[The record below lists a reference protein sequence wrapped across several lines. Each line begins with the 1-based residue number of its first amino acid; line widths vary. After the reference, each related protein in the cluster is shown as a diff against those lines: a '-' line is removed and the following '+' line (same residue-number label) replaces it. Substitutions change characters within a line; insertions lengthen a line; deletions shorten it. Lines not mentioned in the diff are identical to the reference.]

1 MENIFSQEDDDG
13 KKCLRRHICF
23 KEMFEEDN
31 FSPAPPPP
39 TLPLEKQWSVPKWGP
54 AHPVLKI
61 KRVCGVT

>member
-31 FSPAPPPP
+31 GPSLSGDPPIQS
-39 TLPLEKQWSVPKWGP
+39 L
-54 AHPVLKI
+54 
-61 KRVCGVT
+61 R

>member
-13 KKCLRRHICF
+13 KKCLRRHVCF

-39 TLPLEKQWSVPKWGP
+39 TLPQKNNGP
-54 AHPVLKI
+54 SLSGDPLI
-61 KRVCGVT
+61 QSLR

>member
-39 TLPLEKQWSVPKWGP
+39 PSLR
-54 AHPVLKI
+54 KI
-61 KRVCGVT
+61 MVRP

>member
-31 FSPAPPPP
+31 FSPAPPPS
-39 TLPLEKQWSVPKWGP
+39 LR
-54 AHPVLKI
+54 KI
-61 KRVCGVT
+61 MVRP